1 MEKSVLDITY
11 SVRHHKKGLTTSDVK
26 DIEGIV
32 FVKLHAQNIDNH
44 FFYKQLLLNEDDK
57 IFEEQL
63 NDINY
68 RKTVKNYIMI
78 VGKKLFHFC

>member
-32 FVKLHAQNIDNH
+32 FVKLRAQNIDSH
-44 FFYKQLLLNEDDK
+44 FS
-57 IFEEQL
+57 IH
-63 NDINY
+63 NY
-68 RKTVKNYIMI
+68 
-78 VGKKLFHFC
+78 L